1 MNEEKKK
8 PVESGEDQE
17 KEVNH
22 TKENLEAVGQM
33 ILGEVEKIGGIIT
46 ADPLAQAE
54 GDYNVEIGSLH
65 QETNK
70 ELAVGDQDEEVEE
83 KK

>member
-1 MNEEKKK
+1 MSEENKNI
-8 PVESGEDQE
+8 E
-17 KEVNH
+17 KEETEKVNH

-54 GDYNVEIGSLH
+54 GDYNVEVGSLH

-70 ELAVGDQDEEVEE
+70 ELEEVEKTDE
-83 KK
+83 DE